1 MSNVNTPE
9 RSTYKRQT
17 EIAVEAL
24 KVNPDLRN
32 KELNEKIREGLFQ
45 RGLGAPAFVSNSV
58 LTRARNQLGIKST
71 RGRRPGTK
79 NKSTLERKARAEAAM
94 KLAEEQTTRSLNAFN
109 AALAGIPS
117 HPSTGLFTGSELIN
131 VYRGPVAPTLA
142 ELLRPDEKLMRDR
155 GISSIT
161 LDVEGLHVTR
171 TITESVVL

>member
-9 RSTYKRQT
+9 RSTYKRQI

-32 KELNEKIREGLFQ
+32 KELNEKIREGLFAK
-45 RGLGAPAFVSNSV
+45 GLGAPQFVSNSV
-58 LTRARNQLGIKST
+58 LTRARNELGIKST
-71 RGRRPGTK
+71 RGRRPGSKNRTK
-79 NKSTLERKARAEAAM
+79 TPAPA
-94 KLAEEQTTRSLNAFN
+94 
-109 AALAGIPS
+109 
-117 HPSTGLFTGSELIN
+117 PSTAIFTGLETIS

-142 ELLRPDEKLMRDR
+142 ELLRPVEKLMRDR

-171 TITESVVL
+171 TITESVVF